1 MRSMLK
7 MDSQLET
14 CQELPTNEILRT
26 LNIQAKALR
35 ILLSKIEKLESR
47 IATLEG
53 EEFEI
58 N

>member
-1 MRSMLK
+1 

>member
-1 MRSMLK
+1 MLK